1 MNKKLLLEMIRAGKI
16 DLPFKRKKKSSVIRL
31 TPMSDKELKS
41 LLLIANR

>member
-1 MNKKLLLEMIRAGKI
+1 MTKKLLLQLIKEGKM

-41 LLLIANR
+41 LLQIANR

>member
-1 MNKKLLLEMIRAGKI
+1 MSRKTLLELIKMGKI

-41 LLLIANR
+41 LLQIANR